1 MAETT
6 DTGASRRHPVHV
18 IVRFRARGITRSKIK
33 AKTEDGVVEV
43 P

>member
-1 MAETT
+1 M
-6 DTGASRRHPVHV
+6 DTRVSRRHPVDV

-33 AKTEDGVVEV
+33 AKTEDGVVGV